1 MREKLKLDALFLLKL
16 VHFLG
21 VQKLGISQID
31 DGKFCI
37 IYASFDLSEKADTKD
52 IDKIAKNHTGPR
64 HEIMLIFC

>member
-1 MREKLKLDALFLLKL
+1 
-16 VHFLG
+16 

-52 IDKIAKNHTGPR
+52 IDKIAKNHNGPR
-64 HEIMLIFC
+64 HEIMLIF